1 MFVIIEFIFCLF
13 LLTFFANNQL
23 VSQIFDRLSITPAW
37 AQDEDKDADSKK
49 SMVCSRLFDSE
60 ACENMSESD
69 IVEQKEL
76 TEDEE
81 AIINRYMEAAETE
94 QTPSNNSLKTGSE
107 IDNNSND
114 SSSSGGSTILS
125 NEIPSKDVTNT
136 NQQINSGL
144 LSTQLNRSSIN
155 SSNVSTNSQNLN
167 NLNQFQLVDLIAS
180 TISNANNIDNNK
192 VIQSINDLIGQT
204 KANGGNVIDLLKKI
218 ADGILKDPSGS
229 IANKLINISRTK

>member
-1 MFVIIEFIFCLF
+1 
-13 LLTFFANNQL
+13 
-23 VSQIFDRLSITPAW
+23 
-37 AQDEDKDADSKK
+37 
-49 SMVCSRLFDSE
+49 MVCDRLFDSKV
-60 ACENMSESD
+60 CENMSESD

-94 QTPSNNSLKTGSE
+94 QTPSHNSLNTGSE
-107 IDNNSND
+107 IDNNNSND

>member
-1 MFVIIEFIFCLF
+1 
-13 LLTFFANNQL
+13 
-23 VSQIFDRLSITPAW
+23 
-37 AQDEDKDADSKK
+37 
-49 SMVCSRLFDSE
+49 MVCDRLFDSE
-60 ACENMSESD
+60 VCENMSESD

-94 QTPSNNSLKTGSE
+94 QTPSHISLNTGSE
-107 IDNNSND
+107 IDNNNSND

>member
-1 MFVIIEFIFCLF
+1 
-13 LLTFFANNQL
+13 
-23 VSQIFDRLSITPAW
+23 
-37 AQDEDKDADSKK
+37 
-49 SMVCSRLFDSE
+49 MVCDRLFDSE
-60 ACENMSESD
+60 VCENMSESD

-94 QTPSNNSLKTGSE
+94 QTQSHNSLKTGSE

-136 NQQINSGL
+136 NQQINNGL

>member
-1 MFVIIEFIFCLF
+1 
-13 LLTFFANNQL
+13 
-23 VSQIFDRLSITPAW
+23 
-37 AQDEDKDADSKK
+37 
-49 SMVCSRLFDSE
+49 MVCDRLFDSKV
-60 ACENMSESD
+60 CENMSESD

-94 QTPSNNSLKTGSE
+94 QTPSHISLNTGSE
-107 IDNNSND
+107 IDNNNNNNNNNSND